1 MRYAMTRVVLPL
13 AAVLVLGLGV
23 YLFVAVRATPASEPV
38 VVGRAPPPAV
48 RAPMPEPTPSPPA
61 TPPVERPP
69 VERPP
74 PPSTSAPSLA
84 TPTAPAPTEQAD
96 AKLEAVMAEANK
108 AYDRSDFDDAKT
120 IAGRLLAKDPT
131 NVRMLRI
138 MVSASC
144 QDGDAAVAQ
153 AHYARLP
160 AADQAQMRTRCAR
173 FGVTFVDKP

>member
-38 VVGRAPPPAV
+38 VVGRAAT
-48 RAPMPEPTPSPPA
+48 APVAHVEPIPEPSPA
-61 TPPVERPP
+61 PVAP
-69 VERPP
+69 VKPTAVPHAPP
-74 PPSTSAPSLA
+74 PPSLGVATSAGSE
-84 TPTAPAPTEQAD
+84 PAPQAD
-96 AKLEAVMAEANK
+96 VKAEELMSEANK
-108 AYDRSDFDDAKT
+108 AYDRSDFEDAKL
-120 IAGRLLAKDPT
+120 IAQRLLAKDPT

-144 QDGDAAVAQ
+144 QEGDQAVAQ

-173 FGVTFVDKP
+173 FGMSFADTR